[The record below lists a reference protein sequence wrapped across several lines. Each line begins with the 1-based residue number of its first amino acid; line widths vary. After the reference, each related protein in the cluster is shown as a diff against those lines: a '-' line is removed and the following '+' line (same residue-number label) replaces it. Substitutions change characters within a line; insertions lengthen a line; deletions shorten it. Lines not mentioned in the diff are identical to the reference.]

1 MPQDLKCFLGLHK
14 YGEPEV
20 KEVTNKYGEIVKL
33 VYISKCIHCGK
44 IHVKYI
50 PYESYR

>member
-33 VYISKCIHCGK
+33 VYISKCTNCGK